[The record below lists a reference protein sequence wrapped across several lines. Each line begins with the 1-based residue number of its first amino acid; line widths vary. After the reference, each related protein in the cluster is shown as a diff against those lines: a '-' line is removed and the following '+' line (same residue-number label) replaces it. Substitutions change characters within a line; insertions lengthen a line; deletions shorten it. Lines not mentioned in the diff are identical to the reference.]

1 MVTTESW
8 QPLVQEKE
16 QHNDKGIMKILFLGD
31 ITGYI
36 DEGMKNTTFNLMRE
50 LEKKHDVMVV
60 HPRQTVRLKTLK
72 EIKMFAPDIIHYMHG
87 PTPRSFI
94 ITKMLS
100 LLHPTALT
108 VMSVPKPTATKSIR
122 FILPAMKPK
131 VFLLQSRRNEGLFK
145 DSGAVVDFLYPGINL
160 EKFRPVSE
168 NTKMQLRDKY
178 GLPADKFVLLHV
190 GHISPQRGVNMLCGI
205 QREFSGTIQTIVV
218 GALTMKPD
226 DAIASVLKDAGCQ
239 VWLRHFESIEEVY
252 QLADCYIF
260 PGMHNTSA
268 IEIPLTVLEAMACN
282 LPVISDR
289 FGGLPDLLEEGDG
302 FYFVSDKSGILS
314 ALTEVKK
321 GNIRINTCEKVKKFS
336 WERIAKRLETIY
348 MKQRS

>member
-1 MVTTESW
+1 
-8 QPLVQEKE
+8 
-16 QHNDKGIMKILFLGD
+16 MKILLIGD

-36 DEGMKNTTFNLMRE
+36 DEGMKNTTFNLKQE
-50 LEKKHDVMVV
+50 LEKSHELMVV
-60 HPRQTVRLKTLK
+60 HPRQTIRWKTLK
-72 EIKMFAPDIIHYMHG
+72 EIKTFGPDIIHYMHG

-94 ITKMLS
+94 VTKMLS
-100 LLHPTALT
+100 MLHPNALT
-108 VMSVPKPTATKSIR
+108 VMSVPKPTASRSIR
-122 FILPAMKPK
+122 FILSLMKPK

-145 DSGAVVDFLYPGINL
+145 SSGAVVDFLYPGINL

-168 NTKMQLRDKY
+168 TTKNELRDKY
-178 GLPADKFVLLHV
+178 ELPRDKFILLHV
-190 GHISPQRGVNMLCGI
+190 GHISPQRGVNMLYDI
-205 QREFSGTIQTIVV
+205 QREFSGTVQTVVV

-226 DAIASVLKDAGCQ
+226 DAITTVLKEGGCQ
-239 VWLRHFESIEEVY
+239 IWLKHFDKIEEVY

-321 GNIRINTCEKVKKFS
+321 GNIRINTSEKVKEIS
-336 WERIAKRLETIY
+336 WGHIAERLEAIY
-348 MKQRS
+348 MKHCS